1 MQTIASAL
9 WSDTGPVIAWQRER
23 WDTPDGDFIDVDTWP
38 GEPGQACWVMFHGLE
53 GSSRSHYIR
62 ACAQRAHQAGW
73 HVVVPHFRGCGGEIN
88 WLPRAYHSGD
98 HEEIDWVLRRLRATY
113 PKLYVSGVSLGGN
126 ALLRWAQEAGQQA
139 CGVVRSIAA
148 VCAPIDLAASGHAM
162 GTGFNRWTY
171 TPMFLRTMKK
181 RAAQMW
187 QRHPGLFDLAE
198 MQQARTLYAF
208 DNVFTA
214 PLHGFRDTEDY
225 WHRASAKPRL
235 REIVCPSLII
245 HARNDPFVPAYSWP
259 LSNQVGASVV
269 LCHTQTGGHVGYLH
283 GAPPG
288 QLQALPECLMQWW
301 RLNP

>member
-1 MQTIASAL
+1 M
-9 WSDTGPVIAWQRER
+9 DWQRER
-23 WDTPDGDFIDVDTWP
+23 WDTPDGDFIDVDTWS

-62 ACAQRAHQAGW
+62 SCAQMARRAGW

-88 WLPRAYHSGD
+88 RLPRAYHSGD
-98 HEEIDWVLRRLRATY
+98 HEEIDWILRRLRVNF
-113 PKLYVSGVSLGGN
+113 PRLYVSGVSLGGN
-126 ALLRWAQEAGQQA
+126 ALLRWAQEAGRHA
-139 CGVVRSIAA
+139 SKVVGALAA
-148 VCAPIDLAASGHAM
+148 VCAPVDLAASGHAM
-162 GTGFNRWTY
+162 GTGLNRWTY
-171 TPMFLRTMKK
+171 TPMFLRSMKK
-181 RAAQMW
+181 RAALMW
-187 QRHPGLFDLAE
+187 QRYPGLFDLAQ

-245 HARNDPFVPAYSWP
+245 HARNDPFVPSHSWP
-259 LSNQVGASVV
+259 QADQVSASVV
-269 LCHTQTGGHVGYLH
+269 LCHTQTGGHVGFLK

-288 QLQALPECLMQWW
+288 HLQALPECLMQWW